1 MAADGHVIPYNAAD
15 GHVIHHRTWIKIEIW
30 NFNQELKEYM
40 NLWPCACACM
50 HWSKLMNS
58 REITKE
64 VCFDMD
70 LIKIMDQ
77 TYEHDKEIKI
87 KNML

>member
-1 MAADGHVIPYNAAD
+1 
-15 GHVIHHRTWIKIEIW
+15 
-30 NFNQELKEYM
+30 M

-64 VCFDMD
+64 VCFDTD

-77 TYEHDKEIKI
+77 TYEHGKEIKI